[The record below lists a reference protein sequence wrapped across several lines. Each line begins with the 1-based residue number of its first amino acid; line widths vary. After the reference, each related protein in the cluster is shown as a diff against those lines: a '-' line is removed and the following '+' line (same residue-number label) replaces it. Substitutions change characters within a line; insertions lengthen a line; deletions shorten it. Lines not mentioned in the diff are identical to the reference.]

1 MNCSEPQWHS
11 EASVCRTAQRRDDKA
26 CMLVAKQLRGLLT
39 VIEGKLQDAGLS
51 ATEKLWM
58 QFSLTQAYMQ
68 LWQCYDGP
76 GNSKKVFQVQ
86 ILHMHALS
94 WPKSVT
100 FTVFCRPQL
109 QALTH
114 RVDSTF
120 ATSQHLL
127 Q

>member
-1 MNCSEPQWHS
+1 MNCSEPQWQRYEDS

-94 WPKSVT
+94 WPKSV
-100 FTVFCRPQL
+100 VPSRKP
-109 QALTH
+109 
-114 RVDSTF
+114 
-120 ATSQHLL
+120 
-127 Q
+127 